1 MGYTTMK
8 PMKPDEEIAKNV
20 MSASKDV
27 LDKKID
33 YVAFFEVRNCNPNG
47 NPGEDNMPRM
57 DLDDY
62 GVMSPECIKRKERN
76 RMQDIMKT
84 VEDENKRAAYKIF
97 CQADDRID
105 DGYKSLQERAVNTIS
120 GIDENQKKKN
130 ACAQYADIRAFGT
143 VIAYRAKGETKGV
156 SLGIKGPVTI
166 CEVKSVNQPEIF
178 TMDITKSTNGSE
190 KEDDKKASD
199 RMGHRHEVVYGL
211 YKVCGSINAYNAE
224 NTQFTVADATL
235 LQEALLT
242 LFRNDESAA
251 RPAGS
256 MRVVKLYWFEH
267 STKGGQ
273 YTPYQIFSNV
283 NAEKKDEVEFGAE
296 RSVNDYLFPTKESI
310 NEKLPGLSVE
320 IYDGE

>member
-1 MGYTTMK
+1 
-8 PMKPDEEIAKNV
+8 
-20 MSASKDV
+20 
-27 LDKKID
+27 
-33 YVAFFEVRNCNPNG
+33 
-47 NPGEDNMPRM
+47 M
-57 DLDDY
+57 DLDNY
-62 GVMSPECIKRKERN
+62 GVISQECIKRKCRN

-84 VEDENKRAAYKIF
+84 VEDETRSAAYRIF

-120 GIDENQKKKN
+120 GADENQKKKN
-130 ACAQYADIRAFGT
+130 ACQQYADVRSFGT
-143 VIAYRAKGETKGV
+143 VIAYKAKGETKGV

-166 CEVKSVNQPEIF
+166 CDVKSVNQPEVF

-199 RMGHRHEVVYGL
+199 RMGHKHKVTYGL
-211 YKVCGSINAYNAE
+211 YKVCGSINAYHAE

-267 STKGGQ
+267 STKCGD
-273 YTPYQIFSNV
+273 YTPYQIFSNA

-296 RSVNDYLFPTKESI
+296 RSVNDYLFSTKESI

>member
-8 PMKPDEEIAKNV
+8 QDEEIAKNV
-20 MSASKDV
+20 MSASNDV
-27 LDKKID
+27 LTTKINF
-33 YVAFFEVRNCNPNG
+33 VLFIEAENCNPNG

-211 YKVCGSINAYNAE
+211 YKVCGSINAYHAE
-224 NTQFTVADATL
+224 NTQFMVADAELIKET
-235 LQEALLT
+235 LLT

-267 STKGGQ
+267 SSKGGQ

-296 RSVNDYLFPTKESI
+296 RSSDDFLFTTKESI
-310 NEKLPGLSVE
+310 NAILPELSVK

>member
-1 MGYTTMK
+1 MGYT
-8 PMKPDEEIAKNV
+8 PMKQDEEIAKNV
-20 MSASKDV
+20 MSASNDV
-27 LDKKID
+27 LTTKINF
-33 YVAFFEVRNCNPNG
+33 VLFIEAENCNPNG

-97 CQADDRID
+97 CQADGRID

-143 VIAYRAKGETKGV
+143 VIAYKAKGGPKGV

-166 CEVKSVNQPEIF
+166 CEAKSVNQPEIF

-190 KEDDKKASD
+190 KEDDQKASD

-211 YKVCGSINAYNAE
+211 YKVCGSINAYHAE
-224 NTQFTVADATL
+224 NTQFTVADAELIKET
-235 LQEALLT
+235 LLT

-267 STKGGQ
+267 SSKGGQ

-296 RSVNDYLFPTKESI
+296 RSSDDFRFTTKESI
-310 NEKLPGLSVE
+310 NAILPELSVK